1 MIVIGIDP
9 GITGALAMVGTA
21 GLLRVDDMPTYE
33 KPGTTKVRREIC
45 GDGLSEL
52 LSKYMWGYSLNEVVC
67 VVEFVSS
74 NPGQGVASVFSLGHS
89 AGVIAGVLAAKG
101 VPTEYVTPA
110 RWKAS
115 MGLGNDKAR
124 SIAVAKALFPNS
136 EPWLKRKKDH
146 NRAEAIMLAHFG
158 ATLYC

>member
-1 MIVIGIDP
+1 MIIIGIDP
-9 GITGALAMVGTA
+9 GITGALAKVGIT
-21 GLLRVDDMPTYE
+21 GLLRVDDMPTLE
-33 KPGTTKVRREIC
+33 KPGKTKVRREIC
-45 GDGLSEL
+45 GDGLTDL
-52 LSKYMWGYSLNEVVC
+52 ITDYLKGYSLNEVVC

-101 VPTEYVTPA
+101 VTTEYVTPS

-115 MGLGNDKAR
+115 CGLGRDKAE
-124 SIAVAKALFPNS
+124 SIAAAKALFPNA
-136 EPWLKRKKDH
+136 EQWLKRKKDH